1 MINFEIVQRH
11 SVRIQ
16 TFFKS
21 TSFLF
26 LVGLIACR
34 TPENQIKQDSTL
46 FRLLSSAE
54 SGINF
59 ENTLPYTEQLN
70 TYTFK
75 NFYSGGGVGLGDFNN
90 DSLIDI
96 FFAGNLVPS
105 KLYLNKGNLTFQDIT
120 TSAGLD
126 LQGAWTTGVSVV
138 DINGDGLLDIYLC
151 KSGPPGG
158 PRRYNELFINK
169 GDLTFV
175 EQSKI
180 YGLAYEGLSMHA
192 AFFDSD
198 KDGDLDCYLLNNSL
212 RSVGGYDLRIG
223 QRKIPDPLGGNRF
236 LRNDNGHFVDVT
248 IASGIYSSEIGFGL
262 GVTIGDINR
271 DGWQDMYVSNDFF
284 EKDYLYINQRNGTF
298 SEDLEAYMQEIS
310 LGSMGAD
317 MADLNNDGLPEV
329 FVTEMLPEGDDRL
342 KTTTQFESWSK
353 YDLNVKN
360 GYHRQFSRNTLQ
372 LNNGNGSFSEIGRF
386 AGVDATDWSWGAL
399 MFDMDNDGSKD
410 IFVANGIYKELLN
423 QDYVNFS
430 SNPEIIRKIQQKIK
444 GVLTELIDSIPSHP
458 IANYAFRNMGNLTF
472 ENRANDWGLGA
483 LTYSNGSAYGDLDN
497 DGDLDLVINNA
508 NMPAMIYEN
517 RVRQFLPQNGSLS
530 IALQGEGKNTYAL
543 GAQVTLK
550 VKGKILYQEQ
560 SPMRGFMS
568 TVDSRMVFGLGDSES
583 VDTLMVEWPNNTVS
597 VLTNVKANQL
607 VRLAQKNGID
617 GAKYRKQVQALSPV
631 FISQKLKGVDFIH
644 KENDFVDFDRDRLL
658 FNMVSNEGPCLCS
671 GDINADGLFDFYIG
685 GAKGQPG
692 ALYTQMNSG
701 NFRMSNAEVF
711 AFDKDSEDT
720 DCIFFDA
727 NGDGALDLY
736 VTSGGF
742 EFSTSSTAL
751 MDRLYLNSGNGKL
764 IRGRQALPVSGR
776 FESTSTVAEQ
786 DYDKDGAIDL
796 FVGVRLIPFA
806 YGVPGNGYI
815 LKNDGKGNFSNV
827 TDKVAPEL
835 AELGLITDA
844 KWTDI
849 NNDGHPDL
857 IIVGEWMSIRVFIN
871 ENGKFVDRSEAYGLI
886 HTDGWYHT
894 VEVGDFNKDG
904 FMDFVVGNH
913 GLNSRFKATDKEPVS
928 MYVNDFDQN
937 GSIEHITT
945 HYDQGVSY
953 PLILKPDLVAQLPYL
968 KRKFLRY
975 RDYKGKTI
983 SDIFDTTQL
992 RTSVILNAYTFE
1004 TSVWL
1009 NSGRGTFSK
1018 KILPP
1023 EAQYFPVYAMA
1034 IEDFTNDGKLDILL
1048 GGNQFRAKPETGI
1061 YAAGYGL
1068 LLRGDGRGEFSA
1080 VHASE
1085 SGLAIRGEIRS
1096 LKKVKYKG
1104 EGYILV
1110 ARNDAEMDAL
1120 RYEQKD
1126 NEKK

>member
-1 MINFEIVQRH
+1 MINFEIVQKH
-11 SVRIQ
+11 SVRPH

-26 LVGLIACR
+26 LLGLMACKA
-34 TPENQIKQDSTL
+34 PESQTKQDSTL
-46 FRLLSSAE
+46 FRLLTSAE
-54 SGINF
+54 SGISF

-90 DSLIDI
+90 DSLTDI

-105 KLYLNKGNLTFQDIT
+105 KLYLNKGNLKFEDIT

-126 LQGAWTTGVSVV
+126 LQGSWTTGVSVV
-138 DINGDGLLDIYLC
+138 DINGDGLLDLYLC

-158 PRRYNELFINK
+158 PRRHNELFINK
-169 GDLTFV
+169 GDLTFE
-175 EQSKI
+175 EQSKFF
-180 YGLAYEGLSMHA
+180 GLAYEGLSMHA
-192 AFFDSD
+192 AFFDAD

-212 RSVGGYDLRIG
+212 RSVGGYDLRVG

-236 LRNDNGHFVDVT
+236 LRNDNGHFVDAT
-248 IASGIYSSEIGFGL
+248 AAAGIYSSEIGFGL
-262 GVTIGDINR
+262 GVTVGDIDR

-298 SEDLEAYMQEIS
+298 RECLEEYIQEIS

-329 FVTEMLPEGDDRL
+329 FVTEMLPEGDDRV

-360 GYHRQFSRNTLQ
+360 GYHKQFSRNTLQ
-372 LNNGNGSFSEIGRF
+372 LNNGDGSFSEIGRF

-399 MFDMDNDGSKD
+399 MFDMDNDGLKD

-430 SNPEIIRKIQQKIK
+430 SNPEIIRKIQQKMK
-444 GVLTELIDSIPSHP
+444 GVLTELIDSIPTQP
-458 IANYAFRNMGNLTF
+458 IANYAFRNMGDLTF

-517 RVRQFLPQNGSLS
+517 KARQFTPQKGSLS
-530 IALQGEGKNTYAL
+530 ISLQGERKNTHAL

-550 VKGKILYQEQ
+550 VKGEILYQEQ

-568 TVDSRMVFGLGDSES
+568 TVDSRMVFGLGDSET
-583 VDTLMVEWPNNTVS
+583 VDTLMVEWPNNTIS
-597 VLTNVKANQL
+597 ILTNIKSNQL
-607 VRLAQKNGID
+607 VRIAEKD
-617 GAKYRKQVQALSPV
+617 GKARTKFTKSSKPVSPV
-631 FISQKLKGVDFIH
+631 FTPQKLKGVDFTH

-685 GAKGQPG
+685 GAKGEPG
-692 ALYTQMNSG
+692 GLYIQISPG
-701 NFRMSNAEVF
+701 NFRTSNTDVF
-711 AFDKDSEDT
+711 AMDKDSEDT

-727 NGDGALDLY
+727 NGDRSLDLY
-736 VTSGGF
+736 VTSGGV

-751 MDRLYLNSGNGKL
+751 MDRLYLNSGNGNL

-776 FESTSTVAEQ
+776 FESTSTVEEQ
-786 DYDKDGAIDL
+786 DYDKDGAPDL

-806 YGVPGNGYI
+806 YGVPCNGYI
-815 LKNDGKGNFSNV
+815 LRNDGKGNFSNV
-827 TDKVAPEL
+827 TKEVAPQL
-835 AELGLITDA
+835 VDIGLITDA
-844 KWTDI
+844 KWADI
-849 NNDGHPDL
+849 NNDGDSDL
-857 IIVGEWMSIRVFIN
+857 LVVGEWMPIHVFIN
-871 ENGKFVDRSEAYGLI
+871 EHGKFVDRSDAFGLN
-886 HTDGWYHT
+886 HTNGWYHSI
-894 VEVGDFNKDG
+894 EVGDFNADG
-904 FMDFVVGNH
+904 FIDFVAGNH
-913 GLNSRFKATDKEPVS
+913 GLNSRFKATEQEPVR

-945 HYDQGVSY
+945 YYDEGISY
-953 PLILKPDLVAQLPYL
+953 PMILKPDLVTQLPYL

-983 SDIFDTTQL
+983 NDIFDTTQL

-1009 NSGRGTFSK
+1009 NSGKGTFSK
-1018 KILPP
+1018 NVLPA
-1023 EAQYFPVYAMA
+1023 EAQYFPVYAIA
-1034 IEDFTNDGKLDILL
+1034 VDDFTGDGKLDIVL

-1068 LLRGDGRGEFSA
+1068 LLRGKGQGKFAAVSA
-1080 VHASE
+1080 GE
-1085 SGLAIRGEIRS
+1085 SGLSIQGQIRS
-1096 LKKVKYKG
+1096 LKKVKFKD
-1104 EGYILV
+1104 ESYILV
-1110 ARNDAEMDAL
+1110 GRNNAEMNAL

-1126 NEKK
+1126 DEKK